1 VTRERSASPAGS
13 PGHRGR
19 RTGVAHGRG
28 AFIACLALATI
39 AVAACGAASTP
50 APSDLAIGDVYG
62 GGFVA
67 CILQPGD
74 PGYVAGEAHGLIA
87 AIDDQNGGFG
97 IQWAPP
103 HFWNTAVTGTGTALG
118 TGSANT
124 GRIIAQNGAGIA
136 YAVGVARA
144 YAWGGHTDWF
154 LPSRDELDT
163 LHLNRAAIGGFSSA
177 PYWSSSEDGS
187 NTAWY
192 QGFGNGVQGDSFGKH
207 STYHVRAVRRF

>member
-1 VTRERSASPAGS
+1 MTRERMTSLAGS
-13 PGHRGR
+13 PGHGGR
-19 RTGVAHGRG
+19 RTHVAYGRG
-28 AFIACLALATI
+28 AFIACLAIATI

-50 APSDLAIGDVYG
+50 VPSDLAIGQAYG

-67 CILQPGD
+67 YILQPGD
-74 PGYVAGEAHGLIA
+74 PGCAAGEAHGLIA

-97 IQWAPP
+97 IRWALP
-103 HFWNTAVTGTGTALG
+103 HYWNTAVTGTGTALG

-124 GRIIAQNGAGIA
+124 DRVITQNGAGID
-136 YAVGVARA
+136 YAAGLARA
-144 YAWGGHTDWF
+144 HAGGGFTDWF

-163 LHLNRAAIGGFSSA
+163 LYLNRAAIGGFSSA
-177 PYWSSSEDGS
+177 SYWSSSEDGA

-192 QGFGNGVQGDSFGKH
+192 QDFGDGVQGDSFGKH